1 MESYGLH
8 TGFSSSSEF
17 KTECLPFENKT
28 ALKVMSHVCVCVCVC
43 MHACVCACMRVY
55 VCAWCVFV
63 CIRVCV
69 CAYMSVCECVGTC
82 TQQLVFVGT
91 TMKKG

>member
-28 ALKVMSHVCVCVCVC
+28 ALKVMSHVCVCV
-43 MHACVCACMRVY
+43 HACVCMCVRGVCFCAY
-55 VCAWCVFV
+55 VS
-63 CIRVCV
+63 VCV
-69 CAYMSVCECVGTC
+69 RTCLCVSV
-82 TQQLVFVGT
+82 
-91 TMKKG
+91 